1 MSIILSGG
9 VFIMGID
16 AVVLA
21 FAYKYL
27 EYIVVGVGLV
37 GGVIYMKSKHIV
49 NHSNDLTS
57 LIVKQKKYSESV
69 NKRSKSSM

>member
-1 MSIILSGG
+1 
-9 VFIMGID
+9 MGID

>member
-27 EYIVVGVGLV
+27 EYIVVGCGLV
-37 GGVIYMKSKHIV
+37 GGAVYMKTKHIV
-49 NHSNDLTS
+49 NHNNDLTS
-57 LIVKQKKYSESV
+57 LIVKQKRYNETV
-69 NKRSKSSM
+69 NKRSKLS